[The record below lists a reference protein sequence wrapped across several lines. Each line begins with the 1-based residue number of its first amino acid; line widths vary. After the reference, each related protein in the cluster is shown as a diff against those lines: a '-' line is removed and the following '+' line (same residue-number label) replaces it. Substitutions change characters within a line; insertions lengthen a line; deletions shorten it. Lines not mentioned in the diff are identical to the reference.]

1 MQISSR
7 SFATAAAAL
16 VFSCA
21 STAALAQNISTGYLT
36 GAWQDNPQC
45 QGSEA
50 MVFYPNGTMSSAGSA
65 VVNYTVSG
73 PAQIV
78 MHGAGGA
85 AAFGLQYLDQN
96 RLFLTYQNTSAVLYR
111 CGGNTA
117 AQPVMVPQ
125 LSAGYIAGGWGFN
138 GNCASPEV
146 FRAGGHVRTSQGQN
160 GTWALLGNTLR
171 LTINGVTSDL
181 LVQVYS
187 NSNMS
192 ATPMVPGSQPSN
204 YTRCF

>member
-1 MQISSR
+1 MRISSR
-7 SFATAAAAL
+7 SLVTATAA
-16 VFSCA
+16 VFFSCA
-21 STAALAQNISTGYLT
+21 GTAALAQSISPSYLT

-78 MHGAGGA
+78 MHGAAGA

-96 RLFLTYQNTSAVLYR
+96 RLLLTYQNTSAVLYR
-111 CGGNTA
+111 CGGNA
-117 AQPVMVPQ
+117 GVQPAVVPQ
-125 LSAGYIAGGWGFN
+125 LSPTYIAGGWGFN
-138 GNCASPEV
+138 GNCANPEV
-146 FRAGGHVRTSQGQN
+146 FRAGGQVRTSQGQA
-160 GTWALLGNTLR
+160 GTWALFGNTLR
-171 LTINGVTSDL
+171 LTVNGMVSDL
-181 LVQVYS
+181 HVQVFG

-192 ATPMVPGSQPSN
+192 ATPMVPGGQPSN